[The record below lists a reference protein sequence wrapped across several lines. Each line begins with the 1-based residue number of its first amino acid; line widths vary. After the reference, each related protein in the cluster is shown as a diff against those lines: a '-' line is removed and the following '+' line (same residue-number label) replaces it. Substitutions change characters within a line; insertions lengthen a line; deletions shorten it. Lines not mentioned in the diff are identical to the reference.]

1 MNEWI
6 KKSIDLANSP
16 HYLDNLHNIYPISEE
31 TWRPI
36 PIETK
41 KTLEAAFSSDDNVA
55 LLIELLKLPK
65 FPVNDPY
72 VAFLRKNPKF
82 ITYNP
87 ATVNRIAQKVRSIGF
102 KAMIEDIEE
111 PKSSSRSM
119 GILFKTWL
127 KKIGYPFFQESEFE
141 KYNGVAFLEGGDKKL
156 KDFANNKLG
165 FKLDKGLDIVA
176 KVKGQYIIGEAKFL
190 TDYGGSQNASFEDA
204 MRLLAAKGGRAI
216 KIAILDGVVWINNK
230 SKMFRKISELNEIA
244 LSALL
249 LKEFLESL
257 G

>member
-87 ATVNRIAQKVRSIGF
+87 ATVNRIAQK
-102 KAMIEDIEE
+102 
-111 PKSSSRSM
+111 
-119 GILFKTWL
+119 
-127 KKIGYPFFQESEFE
+127 
-141 KYNGVAFLEGGDKKL
+141 
-156 KDFANNKLG
+156 
-165 FKLDKGLDIVA
+165 
-176 KVKGQYIIGEAKFL
+176 
-190 TDYGGSQNASFEDA
+190 
-204 MRLLAAKGGRAI
+204 
-216 KIAILDGVVWINNK
+216 
-230 SKMFRKISELNEIA
+230 
-244 LSALL
+244 
-249 LKEFLESL
+249 
-257 G
+257 

>member
-6 KKSIDLANSP
+6 KKSIDIANSP
-16 HYLDNLHNIYPISEE
+16 YYLDNLHNIYPTSEE
-31 TWRPI
+31 IWRPI
-36 PIETK
+36 PNETK
-41 KTLEAAFSSDDNVA
+41 KTLESVFQSDDNVA
-55 LLIELLKLPK
+55 LFVELLKLPK
-65 FPVNDPY
+65 FPINDPY

-82 ITYNP
+82 ITDNP
-87 ATVNRIAQKVRSIGF
+87 ETVNRIVRKVRSMGF

-111 PKSSSRSM
+111 PKTSSRRI
-119 GILFKTWL
+119 GTLFKSWL
-127 KKIGYPFFQESEFE
+127 KKIGYPMLQESEFE
-141 KYNGVAFLEGGDKKL
+141 KYNGVAFLAGGDKKL

-165 FKLDKGLDIVA
+165 FKLDKGLDLVA
-176 KVKGQYIIGEAKFL
+176 KVNGQYIIGEAKFL

-204 MRLLAAKGGRAI
+204 MRLLAAEGGNAI

-249 LKEFLESL
+249 LEEYLESL
-257 G
+257 K